1 MGNLKVKRLS
11 VLMLLLLIS
20 SVATAEITVGEFRE
34 AKARGGVKWSG
45 IELYV
50 NGVGT
55 GFATANV
62 ALESE
67 HKPPLYCQPDK
78 LTLESNNYIEMLE
91 QQIAERK
98 AADKVSINIVLLFAL
113 KATFPCPKAGESHEH

>member
-1 MGNLKVKRLS
+1 M
-11 VLMLLLLIS
+11 
-20 SVATAEITVGEFRE
+20 ATAEITVGQFRE
-34 AKARGGVKWSG
+34 AKSRGGVKWSD

-67 HKPPLYCQPDK
+67 HNPLLYCQPGK
-78 LTLESNNYIEMLE
+78 LTLESNNYIELIE
-91 QQIAERK
+91 QEISTSK
-98 AADKVSINIVLLFAL
+98 AADKISINIVLLYAL
-113 KATFPCPKAGESHEH
+113 KSTFPCPKAEH